1 MARLKDISQ
10 RINSVTN
17 TRKTTRAMEMVAAA
31 RLRKAQARIEA
42 LRPWAE
48 RLAGLMQE
56 VASHVD
62 DRRRYPLLRL
72 SEREER
78 AAIVLLTGDRGLAGG
93 FNANAI
99 RYARELHEQ
108 LKAEGRETTWLVVG
122 RKGIETLKF
131 RGHSLA
137 MELEGITDRPQYA
150 DAEALAGRVISLFEE
165 GAVDR
170 VHLVYN
176 RFHSAMDQ
184 RVAGQVLLPIGE
196 EAIAAPAEP
205 AAPPALFLFEPDAA
219 AILER
224 LLPDYVYTTVYRA
237 LLESTASE
245 HGARMIAMRKA
256 SDNAGEI
263 IDKLTLELNRARQAA
278 ITRELLE
285 VVAGAE
291 ALR

>member
-1 MARLKDISQ
+1 
-10 RINSVTN
+10 
-17 TRKTTRAMEMVAAA
+17 MEMVAAA

-48 RLAGLMQE
+48 RLAELMQE
-56 VASHVD
+56 VARHVD

-78 AAIVLLTGDRGLAGG
+78 DAIVLLAGDRGLAGG

-99 RYARELHEQ
+99 RHAQELHERLTAAGQ
-108 LKAEGRETTWLVVG
+108 EVLWLVVG
-122 RKGIETLKF
+122 RKGIETMKF

-137 MELEGITDRPQYA
+137 LELEGITGRPEYA
-150 DAEALAGRVISLFEE
+150 DAEALASRVISLFEE

-176 RFHSAMDQ
+176 RFYTAMDQ
-184 RVAGQVLLPIGE
+184 QVTGQVLLPIGK
-196 EAIAAPAEP
+196 EAMAAPAEP
-205 AAPPALFLFEPDAA
+205 GEPPPPLFLFEPDAG
-219 AILER
+219 AILQR

-245 HGARMIAMRKA
+245 HGARMTAMRKA

-263 IDKLTLELNRARQAA
+263 IDKLTLELNRARQAT